1 MLSCRADHL
10 SIPQRSYLPQIPPQN
25 CWFIQHGLHYRRKK
39 NVNIFCGQKEIKEL
53 REGRHEGR
61 GRGPRSTNTPL
72 LIYN

>member
-25 CWFIQHGLHYRRKK
+25 CWFIQHGL
-39 NVNIFCGQKEIKEL
+39 QIKEL